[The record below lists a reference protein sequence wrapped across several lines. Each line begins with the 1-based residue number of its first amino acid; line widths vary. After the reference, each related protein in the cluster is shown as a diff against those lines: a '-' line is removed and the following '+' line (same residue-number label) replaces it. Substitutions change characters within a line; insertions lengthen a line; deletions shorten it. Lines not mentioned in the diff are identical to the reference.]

1 MQEKLEKFC
10 FILFKALDLELSL
23 HADFI
28 GLKKM
33 SNMELVLTFSHRRQF
48 AVFKSAFSKPTSKVL
63 FERNQN
69 TSVVHYFVKILA
81 KKAKKKLKGKN
92 QPHGIYVPIS
102 TARGLP
108 SFIP

>member
-1 MQEKLEKFC
+1 MSSSVIQKVFHAFLHRPIQIKFC
-10 FILFKALDLELSL
+10 FILFKALDLEPSL

-33 SNMELVLTFSHRRQF
+33 SSMELVLTFSHRRQF

-69 TSVVHYFVKILA
+69 TSVVHCFVK
-81 KKAKKKLKGKN
+81 
-92 QPHGIYVPIS
+92 Y
-102 TARGLP
+102 
-108 SFIP
+108 

>member
-1 MQEKLEKFC
+1 MSVVCAPTYPNKV
-10 FILFKALDLELSL
+10 LFYPFQSPRFGTFF

-33 SNMELVLTFSHRRQF
+33 SNMELVLTFSHRIQF

-69 TSVVHYFVKILA
+69 TFAVHCFVK
-81 KKAKKKLKGKN
+81 
-92 QPHGIYVPIS
+92 Y
-102 TARGLP
+102 
-108 SFIP
+108 